1 VREIELLVPAQVT
14 FLCDRRKSAPYG
26 LAGGENGA
34 TGKTLLIQ
42 PDGNAMELPAK
53 GTLHVGKNDLI
64 RMETP
69 GGGGWGA
76 PGTRK

>member
-14 FLCDRRKSAPYG
+14 FLCDRRKFAPYG
-26 LAGGENGA
+26 LAGGRDGA
-34 TGKTLLIQ
+34 TGRVQLIR
-42 PDGNAMELPAK
+42 PEGDVVELPAK
-53 GTLHVGKNDLI
+53 GTLYVGKNDLI

-76 PGTRK
+76 RTEK